1 MNEII
6 PLLLFM
12 NDNSYPP
19 SIPSSIQTKLLYYF
33 GRDIQSVQKACES
46 FNNCFSLLTD
56 IFGQLAVCD
65 SNATSD
71 LNLQLQRRQKTTSSG
86 FLSIGRNVSKTNQ
99 QSIVYLYSCLFNLI
113 VEMLINQLS
122 SCLFVSVPR
131 L

>member
-12 NDNSYPP
+12 NDSSYPP
-19 SIPSSIQTKLLYYF
+19 SIPSIIQTKLLFHF
-33 GRDIQSVQKACES
+33 GKDIQSVQKACES

-65 SNATSD
+65 SSAASD

-86 FLSIGRNVSKTNQ
+86 FLSFRGNVSKSNQ
-99 QSIVYLYSCLFNLI
+99 QSIVYLYSVI
-113 VEMLINQLS
+113 
-122 SCLFVSVPR
+122 
-131 L
+131 